1 MFKQL
6 RPAIV
11 SLVLLGLLTGEAYP
25 LVVTAISQ
33 VAFHDQANGSL
44 VRDQNG
50 NVRGSALIAQKFDGA
65 QWFHSRPSAGDFA
78 TISSSASNLAPGNPA
93 LAERIAKDAATQQV
107 GNQPV
112 PLALVT
118 TSGSGLDPQLPPEA
132 ALYQVPRIA
141 LERGVPAASLMKLVE
156 DHTERP
162 LIGPA
167 VVNVLALNM
176 ALASLPR

>member
-1 MFKQL
+1 MLNQL
-6 RPAIV
+6 RPAIA
-11 SLVLLGLLTGEAYP
+11 SLVLLSAVTGVAYP
-25 LVVTAISQ
+25 LAVTGIAQ

-44 VRDQNG
+44 VRDDQG

-78 TISSSASNLAPGNPA
+78 TVSSSASNLAPGNPA
-93 LAERIAKDAATQQV
+93 LVERIAKDAAAQQI
-107 GNQPV
+107 GAQPV

-118 TSGSGLDPQLPPEA
+118 TSGSGLDPQLPRAA

-141 LERGVPAASLMKLVE
+141 LERGVPAASLEKLVE
-156 DHTERP
+156 ANTERP